1 MDLEPIDVVFDGD
14 EIALSNNVT
23 GSRDNPTFNIS
34 PPITD
39 CVGMALLYTSVP
51 FTYYVI
57 DNTCNRFDLTYQ
69 SSTYQCL
76 ISPGTYNSQNIGGEI
91 TAAIARASTS
101 TIGGQFTAFVDNTDT
116 NLVIYNNTAGSGLAF
131 SLNFNVS
138 NSVYQTLGFNQT
150 TYSSTTT
157 RFFDN
162 NENPIDKHNII
173 APRVVNLTGPG
184 QMYLNSDLG
193 GSLFGK
199 VRNQTAAQG
208 ILGFWPINANYTGTI
223 ETFRDNPLR
232 IPIGR
237 SNITTISLK
246 LLLGNRTRYN
256 NGDGSGE
263 KDHLQLNGEA
273 FKVAIRFFRLAA
285 GERMTTDSAGNS
297 ITSTA
302 DSSKS
307 SVPRRFLTNQDA
319 YDAQRF
325 IKRRK

>member
-76 ISPGTYNSQNIGGEI
+76 ISPGTYNSQNIGGEF

-116 NLVIYNNTAGSGLAF
+116 NFVVYNNTAGSGLAF
-131 SLNFNVS
+131 SLDFNVS

-150 TYSSTTT
+150 SYSSTTT
-157 RFFDN
+157 TFFDN
-162 NENPIDKHNII
+162 NENPISKHNII
-173 APRVVNLTGPG
+173 APRVVNLTGPV
-184 QMYLNSDLG
+184 QM
-193 GSLFGK
+193 
-199 VRNQTAAQG
+199 
-208 ILGFWPINANYTGTI
+208 
-223 ETFRDNPLR
+223 
-232 IPIGR
+232 
-237 SNITTISLK
+237 
-246 LLLGNRTRYN
+246 
-256 NGDGSGE
+256 
-263 KDHLQLNGEA
+263 
-273 FKVAIRFFRLAA
+273 
-285 GERMTTDSAGNS
+285 
-297 ITSTA
+297 
-302 DSSKS
+302 
-307 SVPRRFLTNQDA
+307 
-319 YDAQRF
+319 
-325 IKRRK
+325 